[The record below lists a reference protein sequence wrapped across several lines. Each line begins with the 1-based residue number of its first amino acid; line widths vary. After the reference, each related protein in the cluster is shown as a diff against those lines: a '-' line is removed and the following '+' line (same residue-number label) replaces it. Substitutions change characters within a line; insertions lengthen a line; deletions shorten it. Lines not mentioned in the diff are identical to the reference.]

1 MEVLRYRDTRGL
13 DPSRPT
19 FSEVILTGLA
29 GGGGLHLPESL
40 PSLPLPE
47 ILALANEPYHRRVAR
62 VLEAFRPDIPDD
74 RIATTTAAAFGGAF
88 DDPAVTPL
96 KEVGSGSFLLEEW
109 HGPTAAFKD
118 LALQCLPR
126 LIAESLGMHAE
137 DGADIDD
144 LLILVATSGDTG
156 SAALAGFADTPRCR
170 MVVFYP
176 ETGISETQRLQMLH
190 HQSRNSAVIGVS
202 GSFDDCQSLVKSMF
216 EDDDWSG
223 DIHDRHHLRL
233 SSANSI
239 NWGRIPIQIASW
251 VSAYADLVAR
261 GGARPGEPVDIC
273 VPTGNFGNVLAAWY
287 ARRIGVPFG
296 RLICAS
302 NENDA
307 LTRFLDTGIWDI
319 TTRELIGTP
328 SPSMDILISSNLERL
343 LFEVSGD
350 DGRVRRWAEDL
361 AATGRFEADR
371 ETMTAIRD
379 VFTGDS
385 VSNDDSLGTIR
396 QMHLETGYLFD
407 PHTAVAW
414 EVGRR
419 QRGRAPLIVVSTA
432 HWAKFGEDIY
442 RALNGIRFRDPLPDG
457 VEDLSR
463 AGLLEEITRLAPG
476 ERIPGSITA
485 LNLAERDPPLPIG
498 ASKDEAVS
506 AIEAWLDRTGI
517 V

>member
-1 MEVLRYRDTRGL
+1 MEFLRYRDTRGL
-13 DPSRPT
+13 DPSRPAFT
-19 FSEVILTGLA
+19 DVILTGTA
-29 GGGGLHLPESL
+29 KGGGLHVPESL

-47 ILALANEPYHRRVAR
+47 ILALASEPYHRRVAR
-62 VLEAFRPDIPDD
+62 VLEIFRPDIPQE
-74 RIATTTAAAFGGAF
+74 RIDAATAAAFSGTF

-96 KEVGSGSFLLEEW
+96 REIEPGLHILEEW

-126 LIAESLGMHAE
+126 LIAESLGIREAAGSE
-137 DGADIDD
+137 IDD
-144 LLILVATSGDTG
+144 LLIVVATSGDTG

-170 MVVFYP
+170 VVVFYP
-176 ETGISETQRLQMLH
+176 EEGISGTQREQILH
-190 HQSRNSAVIGVS
+190 HRGDSSAVVGVS
-202 GSFDDCQSLVKSMF
+202 GSFDDCQGLVKSMF
-216 EDDDWSG
+216 DDEEWS
-223 DIHDRHHLRL
+223 DYLRDRHHLRL

-251 VSAYADLVAR
+251 ASAYADLAAR
-261 GGARPGEPVDIC
+261 GGVRPGDPVDIC

-287 ARRIGVPFG
+287 AGKIGVPFG

-319 TTRELIGTP
+319 RKRELIGTP
-328 SPSMDILISSNLERL
+328 SPSMDILVSSNLERL
-343 LFEVSGD
+343 LFEVCGD
-350 DGRVRRWAEDL
+350 GSRVREWAHDL
-361 AATGRFEADR
+361 AATGAFEVDR
-371 ETMTAIRD
+371 ETMAAIGEI
-379 VFTGDS
+379 FTGDS
-385 VSNDDSLGTIR
+385 VSNDDCLGTIR

-414 EVGRR
+414 EVGHR

-442 RALNGIRFRDPLPDG
+442 RALNGIGFRDPLPDRAA
-457 VEDLSR
+457 DLSR

-476 ERIPGSITA
+476 ERIPASITA
-485 LNLAERDPPLPIG
+485 LDLPAREPPLPIG
-498 ASKDEAVS
+498 ATKDAAAG
-506 AIEAWLDRTGI
+506 AIEAWLDRSGSG
-517 V
+517 